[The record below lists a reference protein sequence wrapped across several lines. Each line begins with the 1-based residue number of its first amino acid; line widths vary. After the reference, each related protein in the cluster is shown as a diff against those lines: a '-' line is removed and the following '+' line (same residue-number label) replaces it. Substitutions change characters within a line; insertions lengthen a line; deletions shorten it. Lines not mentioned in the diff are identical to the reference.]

1 MKIVLAGETYY
12 PDVNG
17 AAVFTQRLASG
28 LALRGHEVCLI
39 VPSSTSASYE
49 LVEDGVHI
57 YAVPSW
63 QYPWHSTFH
72 LASLRARRSIRV
84 ILTNIK
90 PDIVHLQAHF
100 IVGRFASAES
110 SKLGIPLIATNH
122 FMPANLR
129 TQIPFPIPNW
139 LFRMAARSLWID
151 FRHVLKNAIV
161 VTSPTSYAARL
172 VESESGISDVKA
184 ISCGVDIRKFAAKER
199 GQRLPFNVL
208 FVGRLDAEKHVDQI
222 IDALTYTDP
231 RIRLRIVGIGSQ
243 ERRLKHQVKRCGL
256 IDRVD
261 FLGYA
266 PDEKLQ
272 AEYSQADVFCMPG
285 TAELQSIA
293 TLEAMAAG
301 LPIVA
306 ADSHALPELVRPH
319 INGELFT
326 SGNVQE
332 LAGVLMRLF
341 TDDHLRAKY
350 GRASSMA
357 IMQHRLSNT
366 LDEFEAIYSS
376 LKRKR

>member
-1 MKIVLAGETYY
+1 VKIVLAGETYY

-39 VPSSTSASYE
+39 VPSATSASYE

-57 YAVPSW
+57 YAVPSL

-72 LASLRARRSIRV
+72 LASPRARRSIRV
-84 ILTNIK
+84 ILTNAK

-110 SKLGIPLIATNH
+110 STLGIPLLATNH

-139 LFRMAARSLWID
+139 LFRMAARISWID
-151 FRHVLKNAIV
+151 FRHVLKNATV
-161 VTSPTSYAARL
+161 VTAPTNYAARL
-172 VESESGISDVKA
+172 VESESGISGVKA
-184 ISCGVDIRKFAAKER
+184 ISCGVDISAFATER
-199 GQRLPFNVL
+199 VQRLPFNVL

-222 IDALTYTDP
+222 IDALTFTDP
-231 RIRLRIVGIGSQ
+231 RIRLRIVGTGSQ
-243 ERRLKHQVKRCGL
+243 ERRLKHQVKRRGL

-261 FLGYA
+261 FLGYT

-306 ADSHALPELVRPH
+306 ADSHALPELVRPY

-332 LAGVLMRLF
+332 LAGALMRLF
-341 TDDHLRAKY
+341 ADDHLREEY

-376 LKRKR
+376 LKRNR